1 MSLQYQILSPYTAFV
16 GVETTGPKVDGSQLQ
31 VRYVPIQITKD
42 DEYVSSHAAFGRLP
56 SMSGMPGLY
65 GAPPI
70 QQSQSYN
77 YPRAPPPPPPPTPTP
92 TSYQPVADMNS

>member
-16 GVETTGPKVDGSQLQ
+16 GVETTVPKVDGSQLQ

-56 SMSGMPGLY
+56 SMSGMPGLF
-65 GAPPI
+65 GA
-70 QQSQSYN
+70 SRMHWYQSYN
-77 YPRAPPPPPPPTPTP
+77 YHRAPPPTP
-92 TSYQPVADMNS
+92 TSYQSVADMNS

>member
-1 MSLQYQILSPYTAFV
+1 LSLQYQILSPYTAFV

-56 SMSGMPGLY
+56 SMSGMPGLFGVPQMHWY
-65 GAPPI
+65 
-70 QQSQSYN
+70 QSYKHH
-77 YPRAPPPPPPPTPTP
+77 RAPPS
-92 TSYQPVADMNS
+92 TSTSFQPVADMNS

>member
-56 SMSGMPGLY
+56 SMSGMPGLFGVPQMHWY
-65 GAPPI
+65 QSYKHHGAPP
-70 QQSQSYN
+70 S
-77 YPRAPPPPPPPTPTP
+77 TP
-92 TSYQPVADMNS
+92 TSFQPVADMNS